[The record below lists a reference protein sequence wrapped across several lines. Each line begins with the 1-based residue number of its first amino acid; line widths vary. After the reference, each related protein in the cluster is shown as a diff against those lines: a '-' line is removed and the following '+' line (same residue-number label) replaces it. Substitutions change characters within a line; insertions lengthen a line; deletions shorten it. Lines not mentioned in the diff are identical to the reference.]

1 MIKIV
6 TKIMERRKVSNIILA
21 CIILLFSIISFI
33 SISISQQTYSQKLKL
48 ALKEYGGFSQAIIP
62 IKDDEYNKLIKNNF
76 ELGSFYCQD
85 VFCIKNKKYT
95 VGYVDNNF
103 EKMANIKL
111 IKGKKPEDGQI
122 IIEEILEQVLN
133 KSINDS
139 LEINGKFYKISGV
152 CNNYA
157 SVLPLNEKHFAGES
171 DYPQIIKGGKFKGT
185 KSTVVGFNS
194 LEEVSNNLKGSGHRI
209 EKYIEDSTRICNNA
223 DLYDKG
229 LEKCVNIKKSTVFF
243 IIVVQLSLFI
253 FLYSVFQ
260 NKFYYSGSTVAIIQ
274 NLGVTKGKSGLIIA
288 GQIFLICAPAI
299 IFEAVKGLVIII
311 KGKSLLYL
319 FSTVTF
325 LGIYG
330 IIILIFYYK
339 AYKNVEITK
348 SIRAD
353 RFSMER
359 KQIVRLK
366 ENTRLGSL
374 FTRINVVS
382 VLVMSCILISGFIPI
397 NEAKYIKKQIKEEIL
412 YQIISTKAEG
422 SRCHLGYRI
431 LTNDNSGFSIDDVE
445 KLSKYGSYVNIER
458 CVNSWQQPMLLIK
471 KDKVTKKIKQWVKA
485 QREEFEINE
494 TDKKIKNFPKEAE
507 SFMPIPTVDV
517 IQLTDNERK
526 DFMKKYNVK
535 KDETVVF
542 NDSGMDLSSILKDEA
557 TLGKVTISKGRYT
570 FNKHSLHI
578 SRVINKKYSNP
589 NVLGEG
595 LITIVVPKSNVK
607 IESLISGYNDI
618 FIEAKNNIDVFNLKD
633 SKAGEELKKLD
644 SEVNRISGKIQSG
657 EIKSK
662 INSYN
667 EQKSYIKLLNIN
679 SIVSMIFV
687 FMSAIIFF
695 FNEAKNILRI
705 SGRNMAIVSVLGMEK
720 QRIIRMI
727 FIRWIKEI
735 GLSLVLDFSILSVY
749 ISVVQIP
756 PTMLTILCNLVIVV
770 VISMISRLIIAGN
783 INKTKEVDWL
793 RGNI

>member
-76 ELGSFYCQD
+76 KLGSFYCQD

-111 IKGKKPEDGQI
+111 IKGKKPKDGQI

-133 KSINDS
+133 KSINDT

-274 NLGVTKGKSGLIIA
+274 NLGVTKGKSGLIIV

-325 LGIYG
+325 LEIYG

-359 KQIVRLK
+359 KQIVHLK

-471 KDKVTKKIKQWVKA
+471 KDKVTKKIKQWVKS

-507 SFMPIPTVDV
+507 SFMPIPAVDV

-570 FNKHSLHI
+570 FNKYSLHI

-727 FIRWIKEI
+727 FIRWLKEI
-735 GLSLVLDFSILSVY
+735 GLSIVLDFSILSIY

-770 VISMISRLIIAGN
+770 VISMISRLIMAGN

>member
-76 ELGSFYCQD
+76 KLGSFYCQD

-111 IKGKKPEDGQI
+111 IKGKKPKDGQI

-133 KSINDS
+133 KSINDT

-274 NLGVTKGKSGLIIA
+274 NLGVTKGKSGLIIV

-330 IIILIFYYK
+330 IINLIFYYK

-359 KQIVRLK
+359 KQIVHLK

-471 KDKVTKKIKQWVKA
+471 KDKVTKKIKQWVKS

-507 SFMPIPTVDV
+507 SFMPIPAVDV

-570 FNKHSLHI
+570 FNKYSLHI

-727 FIRWIKEI
+727 FIRWLKEI
-735 GLSLVLDFSILSVY
+735 GLSIVLDFSILSIY

-770 VISMISRLIIAGN
+770 VISMISRLIMAGN

>member
-1 MIKIV
+1 M
-6 TKIMERRKVSNIILA
+6 
-21 CIILLFSIISFI
+21 
-33 SISISQQTYSQKLKL
+33 
-48 ALKEYGGFSQAIIP
+48 
-62 IKDDEYNKLIKNNF
+62 
-76 ELGSFYCQD
+76 
-85 VFCIKNKKYT
+85 
-95 VGYVDNNF
+95 
-103 EKMANIKL
+103 
-111 IKGKKPEDGQI
+111 
-122 IIEEILEQVLN
+122 
-133 KSINDS
+133 
-139 LEINGKFYKISGV
+139 
-152 CNNYA
+152 
-157 SVLPLNEKHFAGES
+157 
-171 DYPQIIKGGKFKGT
+171 
-185 KSTVVGFNS
+185 
-194 LEEVSNNLKGSGHRI
+194 EEVSNNLKGSGHRI

-325 LGIYG
+325 LEIYG

-359 KQIVRLK
+359 KQIVHLK

-507 SFMPIPTVDV
+507 SFMPIPAVDV

-695 FNEAKNILRI
+695 FNEANNILRI

-783 INKTKEVDWL
+783 INKTKEVYWL

>member
-76 ELGSFYCQD
+76 KLGSFYCQD

-111 IKGKKPEDGQI
+111 IKGKKPKDGQI

-133 KSINDS
+133 KSINDT

-325 LGIYG
+325 LEIYG

-471 KDKVTKKIKQWVKA
+471 KDNVTKKIKQWVKA

-507 SFMPIPTVDV
+507 SFMPIPAVDV

-727 FIRWIKEI
+727 FVRWIKEI
-735 GLSLVLDFSILSVY
+735 GLSLVLDFSILSIY

-756 PTMLTILCNLVIVV
+756 PTMLTILYNLVIVV

>member
-76 ELGSFYCQD
+76 KLGSFYCKD

-111 IKGKKPEDGQI
+111 IKGKKPKDGQI

-133 KSINDS
+133 KSINDT

-325 LGIYG
+325 LEIYG

-507 SFMPIPTVDV
+507 SFMPIPAVDV

>member
-76 ELGSFYCQD
+76 KLGSFYCQD

-111 IKGKKPEDGQI
+111 IKGKKPKDGQI

-133 KSINDS
+133 KSINDT

-397 NEAKYIKKQIKEEIL
+397 NEAKYIKN
-412 YQIISTKAEG
+412 
-422 SRCHLGYRI
+422 R
-431 LTNDNSGFSIDDVE
+431 
-445 KLSKYGSYVNIER
+445 SK
-458 CVNSWQQPMLLIK
+458 
-471 KDKVTKKIKQWVKA
+471 
-485 QREEFEINE
+485 
-494 TDKKIKNFPKEAE
+494 
-507 SFMPIPTVDV
+507 
-517 IQLTDNERK
+517 
-526 DFMKKYNVK
+526 KKY
-535 KDETVVF
+535 
-542 NDSGMDLSSILKDEA
+542 
-557 TLGKVTISKGRYT
+557 
-570 FNKHSLHI
+570 
-578 SRVINKKYSNP
+578 
-589 NVLGEG
+589 
-595 LITIVVPKSNVK
+595 
-607 IESLISGYNDI
+607 
-618 FIEAKNNIDVFNLKD
+618 
-633 SKAGEELKKLD
+633 
-644 SEVNRISGKIQSG
+644 
-657 EIKSK
+657 
-662 INSYN
+662 
-667 EQKSYIKLLNIN
+667 YIK
-679 SIVSMIFV
+679 
-687 FMSAIIFF
+687 
-695 FNEAKNILRI
+695 
-705 SGRNMAIVSVLGMEK
+705 
-720 QRIIRMI
+720 
-727 FIRWIKEI
+727 
-735 GLSLVLDFSILSVY
+735 
-749 ISVVQIP
+749 
-756 PTMLTILCNLVIVV
+756 
-770 VISMISRLIIAGN
+770 
-783 INKTKEVDWL
+783 
-793 RGNI
+793 